1 MRFRRRPKFAVTGVN
16 FPVIGG
22 GVTWSEKT
30 DQRAIRAVS
39 ERSAA
44 FTELW
49 QIAQDAHIGMRNNFE
64 KADELSEVHR
74 RLNVLLIEK
83 APALEEPDVELAR
96 DFLTAL
102 SEFIRLLRP
111 LPGKSADRLRD
122 EIAHTVR
129 RPSMAVDF
137 EALQESY
144 SRMSGCNEALTRR
157 YREVV
162 FGETA

>member
-1 MRFRRRPKFAVTGVN
+1 MRFRRKPKFAVTGVN

-30 DQRAIRAVS
+30 DQRASRAIS

-49 QIAQDAHIGMRNNFE
+49 KIAQDAHIGMRNNFA

-83 APALEEPDVELAR
+83 KPALEESDVELAR
-96 DFLTAL
+96 HFLTAL

-122 EIAHTVR
+122 EIAITAPLPR
-129 RPSMAVDF
+129 MIGDF

-144 SRMSGCNEALTRR
+144 SRVSTYDELLTRR

>member
-1 MRFRRRPKFAVTGVN
+1 MRFRRRPKLTVTGVN

-30 DQRAIRAVS
+30 DERASRAVS

-49 QIAQDAHIGMRNNFE
+49 KIAQDAHIGMRNNFD
-64 KADELSEVHR
+64 KADELSDVYR
-74 RLNVLLIEK
+74 RLNILLIEK
-83 APALEEPDVELAR
+83 APALEESDVQLAR

-102 SEFIRLLRP
+102 GEFIRLLRP
-111 LPGKSADRLRD
+111 LPGKSADCLRD
-122 EIAHTVR
+122 EIASTVPLR
-129 RPSMAVDF
+129 AMTGKF
-137 EALQESY
+137 EVLQESY
-144 SRMSGCNEALTRR
+144 SRTSGCSDLLTKR

>member
-1 MRFRRRPKFAVTGVN
+1 MRFRRKPKFTVTGVN

-30 DQRAIRAVS
+30 DERASRALS

-49 QIAQDAHIGMRNNFE
+49 KIAQDAHIGMRNNFD
-64 KADELSEVHR
+64 KADELSDVYR
-74 RLNVLLIEK
+74 RLNILLIEK
-83 APALEEPDVELAR
+83 APALEESDVELAR

-102 SEFIRLLRP
+102 AEFIRLLRP
-111 LPGKSADRLRD
+111 LPGESADRLRE
-122 EIAHTVR
+122 EIASTAP
-129 RPSMAVDF
+129 RPPMVGDF

-144 SRMSGCNEALTRR
+144 SRMSDYNELLTRR

>member
-122 EIAHTVR
+122 EIATTAA
-129 RPSMAVDF
+129 RPRMGPDF
-137 EALQESY
+137 EALQQSY
-144 SRMSGCNEALTRR
+144 SRMSGYNELLTTR

-162 FGETA
+162 FGETD